1 YIFYGEW
8 VVRHKI
14 NYTAEIANTFV
25 LFDIYNAEEDKYLN
39 PVSVEIIAEK
49 TGLKTPK
56 KLYYGEYISL
66 KHLEQ
71 FVGVGEH
78 CDKGEGIVIRN
89 WSNSTMCKWVRED
102 FREERPVK
110 QPKEHDSI
118 VVELFEALCTEARI
132 EKVLHKGLDEGIYKS
147 FDQSNFGKM
156 MGYCSNAVVADAIK
170 ENSEVIPVDKLDE
183 FVKYSKKRIP
193 NVVKEILCK
202 MGE

>member
-1 YIFYGEW
+1 
-8 VVRHKI
+8 
-14 NYTAEIANTFV
+14 
-25 LFDIYNAEEDKYLN
+25 
-39 PVSVEIIAEK
+39 
-49 TGLKTPK
+49 GLRTPK
-56 KLYYGEYISL
+56 KLYCGEYISL

-89 WSNSTMCKWVRED
+89 WSNSTVCKWVRED

-132 EKVLHKGLDEGIYKS
+132 EKVLHKGLDEDIYKS
-147 FDQSNFGKM
+147 FNQSSFGKIM
-156 MGYCSNAVVADAIK
+156 CYCSNETVADIIK
-170 ENSEVIPVDKLDE
+170 ENSEVISLGKLDE

-193 NVVKEILCK
+193 SVVKEILYK